1 MNIKLKIGILSGIL
15 ILLLLIGAGV
25 FMQITKPAD
34 ILEHQIVQL
43 SNYERN
49 LLYVRG
55 TIYRYSTA
63 AVHIPSSVINVLSEK
78 EPLLVAVEYETERY
92 RAKDAALRNGF
103 SAYLNSAHTIASEY
117 TTLINDYN
125 QLGAAKPKP
134 FDERKVEAVEK
145 LIADHIN
152 DFHNLRSAFSNAAER
167 YRKKAALLSGVLITV
182 TWLLGLFVTWALMQ
196 TLYTI
201 LLRRNAKQ
209 RIVLKAGPKM
219 TGSETGE
226 AGAAY
231 TGGHF
236 EGSSSGVYGRD
247 FSAGTDH
254 GAYAAG
260 AGRAAA
266 SDSALQGTAG
276 SAATGV
282 LSRKTGA
289 AAGSRFSAVGAAG
302 DISARNDRFG
312 TSGSRAM
319 QELSSADT
327 QAQLFER
334 NRQLEAQ
341 LVELQQSYAALEK
354 NNADLQVSRKTIQE
368 TAEKK
373 VEQYRSSTTQL
384 KQTLAFVQET
394 AEVHRNDSNAAQKL
408 IETFASGRKLFKT
421 THEHIQFIIQ
431 HVSKIQEM
439 SEMIENVA
447 EQTRMLSMNAAIEAA
462 HAGEAGKGFAVVAEE
477 LSRLADAAL
486 ESSHDIG
493 GTIKQIVTVITNI
506 GTTGDELDQAFEKIH
521 LQTDSIYSSLV
532 DFSTKM
538 EKTGNEAKI
547 ALSHFSDL

>member
-15 ILLLLIGAGV
+15 ILLLLIGAGI

-43 SNYERN
+43 SQYERN
-49 LLYVRG
+49 LLYARG
-55 TIYRYSTA
+55 TIYRCSTA
-63 AVHIPSSVINVLSEK
+63 AVHIPSSVISALGDK
-78 EPLLVAVEYETERY
+78 EPLLVAVEYATEYY
-92 RAKDAALRNGF
+92 REKDAVLRNSF
-103 SAYLNSAHTIASEY
+103 STYLNSAHTIASEY
-117 TTLINDYN
+117 TMLINDYN

-134 FDERKVEAVEK
+134 FDERKVETIEK
-145 LIADHIN
+145 LVADHIN
-152 DFHNLRSAFSNAAER
+152 DFHNLRSAFNNAAER
-167 YRKKAALLSGVLITV
+167 YRKKAAILSGILITV

-209 RIVLKAGPKM
+209 RIVLKAGPKI
-219 TGSETGE
+219 TSNESREAPFADGSGQS
-226 AGAAY
+226 AGMD
-231 TGGHF
+231 T
-236 EGSSSGVYGRD
+236 ERYGRNAGTGTEYGASTAGVFGNIGAGD
-247 FSAGTDH
+247 GRTVSAIFNGSAG
-254 GAYAAG
+254 
-260 AGRAAA
+260 
-266 SDSALQGTAG
+266 S
-276 SAATGV
+276 
-282 LSRKTGA
+282 
-289 AAGSRFSAVGAAG
+289 AAG
-302 DISARNDRFG
+302 DISARNSRFG
-312 TSGSRAM
+312 TNGSGSP
-319 QELSSADT
+319 QKLSAAES

-341 LVELQQSYAALEK
+341 LVELQQSYAVLEK

-373 VEQYRSSTTQL
+373 VEQYRNSTSQL

-394 AEVHRNDSNAAQKL
+394 AEEHRHDSNAAQKL
-408 IETFASGRKLFKT
+408 IETFASGRQLFKT

-493 GTIKQIVTVITNI
+493 GTIKQIVTVITTI
-506 GTTGDELDQAFEKIH
+506 GTTGDELDHAFEKIH

-532 DFSTKM
+532 DFSSKM
-538 EKTGNEAKI
+538 EKTGNEAKN

>member
-1 MNIKLKIGILSGIL
+1 MNITLKIGILSGIL
-15 ILLLLIGAGV
+15 ILLLLIGAGI

-43 SNYERN
+43 SQYERN
-49 LLYVRG
+49 LLYARG
-55 TIYRYSTA
+55 TIYRCSTA
-63 AVHIPSSVINVLSEK
+63 AVHIPSSVISALGDK
-78 EPLLVAVEYETERY
+78 EPLLVAVEHATEYY
-92 RAKDAALRNGF
+92 REKDAVLRNSF
-103 SAYLNSAHTIASEY
+103 STYLNSAHTIASEY

-134 FDERKVEAVEK
+134 FDDRKVETVEK
-145 LIADHIN
+145 LVATHIN
-152 DFHNLRSAFSNAAER
+152 DFHNLRSAFNNAAER
-167 YRKKAALLSGVLITV
+167 YRKKAAILSSILITV
-182 TWLLGLFVTWALMQ
+182 TWLLGLFVTWALMR

-209 RIVLKAGPKM
+209 RIVLKAGPKITNSESRDAPFADGSGQSAGM
-219 TGSETGE
+219 DTGRYGRASSTGTEYGASTASVFGGVGAGGGRAVSAIFNGSTGSP
-226 AGAAY
+226 
-231 TGGHF
+231 
-236 EGSSSGVYGRD
+236 
-247 FSAGTDH
+247 
-254 GAYAAG
+254 
-260 AGRAAA
+260 
-266 SDSALQGTAG
+266 
-276 SAATGV
+276 
-282 LSRKTGA
+282 
-289 AAGSRFSAVGAAG
+289 AG
-302 DISARNDRFG
+302 DISAQNSRFG
-312 TSGSRAM
+312 INGSGSP
-319 QELSSADT
+319 QKLSAAES

-341 LVELQQSYAALEK
+341 LVELQQSYAVLEK
-354 NNADLQVSRKTIQE
+354 NNADLQTSRKTIQE

-373 VEQYRSSTTQL
+373 VEQYRNSTSQL

-394 AEVHRNDSNAAQKL
+394 AEEHRHDSNAAQKL
-408 IETFASGRKLFKT
+408 IETFASGRQLFKT

-493 GTIKQIVTVITNI
+493 GTIKQIVTVITTI
-506 GTTGDELDQAFEKIH
+506 GTTGDELDHAFEKIH

-532 DFSTKM
+532 DFSSKM
-538 EKTGNEAKI
+538 EKTGNEAKN